1 MIYYAQY
8 VERYVFRKISKNKV
22 PIALNS
28 DNSTVSLT
36 NTTFVGV
43 YTVGRVR
50 QEKRRCRCPRR
61 WR

>member
-8 VERYVFRKISKNKV
+8 VERYVFRKICENNV

-36 NTTFVGV
+36 HTSLWVFI
-43 YTVGRVR
+43 
-50 QEKRRCRCPRR
+50 Q
-61 WR
+61 